1 MLYVHPKF
9 HVLSPEDKST
19 WFQFCFIS
27 NNNAATPGTY
37 LFPVPLI
44 TTVSLCLSQLK
55 PSSTQFPPCS
65 WLVSSSRSTHSIS
78 CHNYWIYQ
86 TTYQLPVNQTYYCS
100 IYIHHNTQQKVSS
113 RAISLSNWNNTV
125 SKNSIHNTKL
135 AERFY
140 KAVGVTSFFIS
151 LLYSYNHPNNL
162 QR

>member
-1 MLYVHPKF
+1 M
-9 HVLSPEDKST
+9 
-19 WFQFCFIS
+19 FCHQKINQHDS
-27 NNNAATPGTY
+27 NSASSQIIMQQHQALTSF
-37 LFPVPLI
+37 LFPSSPLSHF
-44 TTVSLCLSQLK
+44 VLANWN

-65 WLVSSSRSTHSIS
+65 WSVSSSRSTHSIS

-135 AERFY
+135 AEHFY